1 MKKVYLS
8 IFLAG
13 LGCNVSYGQF
23 AQKAFVA
30 NDINRSTPK
39 PTSEAPT
46 QKALG
51 TTFWTNNFSTPSD
64 WTVNNSGQAGAEF
77 GWTIDNVADGW
88 WAPASA
94 IASTSE
100 GNFAELSNGD
110 PTLPTPNQALG
121 VVYTMTT
128 SAPIDLTTNGTNI
141 SLQFQQF
148 GARFND
154 LQEIQVS
161 TDGITFFA
169 VGNNSDFSVL
179 SQAGGSAYPNP
190 SLKSVN
196 LAPFLSG
203 ATQVWIRFSWTTNF
217 PSQASN
223 ANVWITYGWYIDDV
237 TLTTNA
243 DFDLNVTSTYW
254 GSVGLNYS
262 QIPLLQVAPIDFSAN
277 VFNGGTQAMNN
288 TVLNVDV
295 NAGAWTGTSSAT
307 TIASLASDSL
317 ALTTQFTPSNTAT
330 ATYSV
335 VRNLTST
342 DADDVP
348 ANNAM
353 STLSFAT
360 TNFLY
365 ARDFG
370 TPAGST
376 SNGTD
381 GFETGNLFDIYQPQT
396 VTAINTR
403 LLGGTGGTTVGTEVF
418 AKLYSV
424 DPTTGDFVYVSE
436 SNPIVIAAGNLNTTL
451 ILPLIS
457 PVDLL
462 PNTTYL
468 AVVGSFGTGL
478 KVANAGSSYD
488 QTTFLLDMLDGTWY
502 YQTATPVVRL
512 NFDPSSSIEENT
524 SGVAIGNV
532 YPNPTSGTT
541 TIAYTLANAS
551 TVSFSVV
558 DITGKTVY
566 TAANANQVAGAHQ
579 ISFDAATFANG
590 VYYITIGTE
599 GTTVTK
605 KFIKK

>member
-51 TTFWTNNFSTPSD
+51 TPFWTNNFSTPSD
-64 WTVNNSGQAGAEF
+64 WTLDNSGQAGAEF
-77 GWTIDNVADGW
+77 GWTIDNVSDGW

-110 PTLPTPNQALG
+110 PTLAVPNQALN

-128 SAPIDLTTNGTNI
+128 SAPIDLTANGTNI
-141 SLQFQQF
+141 SLQFEQY

-161 TDGITFFA
+161 TDGTTFFA
-169 VGNNSDFSVL
+169 VGDNSDFSVL
-179 SQAGGSAYPNP
+179 SQSGGSAYPNP
-190 SLKSVN
+190 SLKTVN
-196 LAPFLSG
+196 LAPFLTG
-203 ATQVWIRFSWTTNF
+203 ETQIWIRFSWTTNF

-223 ANVWITYGWYIDDV
+223 PNVWVAYGWYIDDV

-295 NAGAWTGTSSAT
+295 NTGAWTGTSTGT
-307 TIASLASDSL
+307 TIAPLATDSL
-317 ALTTQFTPSNTAT
+317 AVTTQFTPSNTAT

-335 VRNLTST
+335 ARNLTST

-348 ANNAM
+348 ANNLM
-353 STLSFAT
+353 TTLSFAT
-360 TNFLY
+360 TNFVY

-376 SNGTD
+376 SNGPD

-396 VTAINTR
+396 LTAINTR
-403 LLGGTGGTTVGTEVF
+403 LLGGNGGTAVGTEVF

-424 DPTTGDFVYVSE
+424 DPTTGDFTYEGE
-436 SNPIVIAAGNLNTTL
+436 SNPLVVAAGNLNTTL
-451 ILPLIS
+451 IMPLVS
-457 PVDLL
+457 PIDLL

-478 KVANAGSSYD
+478 KVANAGSSYE
-488 QTTFLLDMLDGTWY
+488 QTSFLLDMLDGTWY

-524 SGVAIGNV
+524 FGVSIGNV
-532 YPNPTSGTT
+532 YPNPTSGAT

-551 TVSFSVV
+551 DVSVSVV

-566 TAANANQVAGAHQ
+566 TAANTNEIAGAHQ
-579 ISFDAATFANG
+579 ISFDAASFANG

-599 GTTVTK
+599 GNTVTK